1 MSFRR
6 PPRNRPQPEEQSDP
20 AAVRLAAI
28 TLLARRDFASQELCG
43 KLVERGFAED
53 TSRAVLAE
61 LAEAGLLNE
70 ARYAESYVGVHADRG
85 QGPARIG
92 ADLRR
97 NGVSEGLIE
106 QQLALPNWIE
116 LARKVRRA
124 KFGAEPP
131 QDWGEKAR
139 QARFLQYR
147 GFSADHI
154 RAATGA
160 DPDLD

>member
-1 MSFRR
+1 V
-6 PPRNRPQPEEQSDP
+6 PPDQPPDP
-20 AAVRLAAI
+20 AAVRLAAMAQ
-28 TLLARRDFASQELCG
+28 LARRDFASGELFG
-43 KLVERGFAED
+43 KLVQSGFPEELCR
-53 TSRAVLAE
+53 TVLAE
-61 LAEAGLLNE
+61 LAASGLLNE
-70 ARYAESYVGVHADRG
+70 ARYVEGFVAAHAGRG

-97 NGVSEGLIE
+97 NGVPDVLIE
-106 QQLALPNWIE
+106 QGLSGPDWVA

-124 KFGAEPP
+124 KFGAALPL
-131 QDWGEKAR
+131 DWGEKAR

-160 DPDLD
+160 EPNLD